1 MTIVTRLS
9 ADLRWVGEA
18 IMLPFTS
25 LLISPVSQQATT
37 SMVPGARQL

>member
-1 MTIVTRLS
+1 MMLLMCLS
-9 ADLRWVGEA
+9 ADWRGAGEA

-37 SMVPGARQL
+37 SVVPGARQL